1 MALFDTISSIT
12 KVLKAG
18 ESLKDPATWKN
29 RQLLMNIL
37 SAIAITVLKF
47 SGVEIPDADVN
58 SIIYGIV
65 VLITTINAYFIPATS
80 EKVGVGPKPP
90 IAKQ

>member
-1 MALFDTISSIT
+1 MAIFDTISDVT
-12 KVLKAG
+12 KALKAG

-37 SAIAITVLKF
+37 SILVATGLKF
-47 SGVEIPDADVN
+47 AGLAIPEADIN
-58 SIIYGIV
+58 AIIYGIV
-65 VLITTINAYFIPATS
+65 ILITTINTYLIPATS